1 MKKALLNLSIVLSLL
16 AVMSGAEFP
25 YLPSPQIDHETT
37 AYEHPD
43 YEVKDLYDGEETHS
57 QTQPHEA
64 SHLCQQAGGCVGR
77 RLS

>member
-37 AYEHPD
+37 AYEHSNN
-43 YEVKDLYDGEETHS
+43 EVNDLYNCEETHA
-57 QTQPHEA
+57 QT
-64 SHLCQQAGGCVGR
+64 
-77 RLS
+77 